1 MTGCRV
7 YEVLN
12 NSTRVRT
19 AAATRSRP
27 SPSSAR
33 GTREGPGSAERIL
46 RVLEAY
52 HPTDSDLSLSEIST
66 RTGMTKSS
74 VHRALATLTTH
85 GFIEQDLATRRYRL
99 GIRLFEI
106 GSGAIHQRGLHGVA
120 YPALVELTRETGE
133 TGHLAVMSGTEAV
146 YVYKIEGTSNFSMSS
161 RVGGRCPAYCTSIG
175 KVLLAWSGDGL
186 FHRVVKEGLRSYTSS
201 TITSASR
208 LRAEL
213 EAVRNRG
220 YAIDDMEYHEG
231 LRCIA
236 APIRDH
242 AGAVIAA
249 IGIAGSSHSLK
260 DGRFQ
265 ALIPQVIRA
274 GLTVSRGLGYVDI
287 GRLPRVASKG

>member
-1 MTGCRV
+1 MGT
-7 YEVLN
+7 VLN
-12 NSTRVRT
+12 KSGRAATANSTP
-19 AAATRSRP
+19 ARSSR
-27 SPSSAR
+27 SLASGS
-33 GTREGPGSAERIL
+33 REGPGSAERIL
-46 RVLEAY
+46 RVLESY
-52 HPTDSDLSLSEIST
+52 QTTDADLSLSDIST

-74 VHRALATLTTH
+74 VHRALATLTAH
-85 GFIEQDLATRRYRL
+85 GFMEQDRATRRYRL

-133 TGHLAVMSGTEAV
+133 TGHLAVMSGIEAV

-175 KVLLAWSGDGL
+175 KVLLAWAGDGL
-186 FHRVVKEGLRSYTSS
+186 FNRVIQEGLRSYTRS

-208 LRAEL
+208 LRSEL
-213 EAVRNRG
+213 EAVRDGG

-249 IGIAGSSHSLK
+249 IGLAGSSHSLK

-265 ALIPQVIRA
+265 SLIPQVIRA

-287 GRLPRVASKG
+287 GRLPQVAMKG